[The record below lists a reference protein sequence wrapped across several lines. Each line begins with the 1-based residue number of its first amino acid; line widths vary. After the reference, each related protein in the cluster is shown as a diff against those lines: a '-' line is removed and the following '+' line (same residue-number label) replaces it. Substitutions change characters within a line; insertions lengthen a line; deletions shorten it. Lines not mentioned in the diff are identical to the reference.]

1 MSNLQRNKVLLAA
14 CIRKVI
20 RFSSV
25 ERKDAYL
32 SELKR
37 AAKMFRVNSAEEMS
51 DGYIVLDIDEQ
62 YNKNQLPVRQKGVK
76 P

>member
-1 MSNLQRNKVLLAA
+1 MQRSKILLAA

-37 AAKMFRVNSAEEMS
+37 AAKMFRINSVEEML
-51 DGYIVLDIDEQ
+51 DGFIVLDVEEQ
-62 YNKNQLPVRQKGVK
+62 YNKNQLPVRLSRQTKG
-76 P
+76 